1 MYFPLLLAHYAV
13 VDLREGVFKVGSST
27 SFPLMRVTDAAPLS
41 CNAVTLSPVVV
52 SAMSQM
58 TVLAKVQPTIG
69 VPDLEADYTGILEP
83 GP

>member
-1 MYFPLLLAHYAV
+1 LYFPLLLAHYAV

-52 SAMSQM
+52 PAM
-58 TVLAKVQPTIG
+58 
-69 VPDLEADYTGILEP
+69 
-83 GP
+83 